1 MEASTAPFTSDLA
14 ASLSD
19 DLLERFLRYVRVD
32 TQSARD
38 QGQTPSTPGQ
48 IDLSRMLAEEL
59 RAIGLDDASVD
70 EHGYVMA
77 TLPAANARPDAPVI
91 GLIAHVDTSPDAPG
105 AGVEPIVH
113 RGYDGGVIELARE
126 GTVLDPETMRAL
138 ASRTGHDIVTSSG
151 DTLLGADDK
160 AGVAEIMAAV
170 AHLAANPS
178 LPRPTLRICFTP
190 DEEVGSGAH
199 LLDLDRFAALGAYT
213 MDGSDVGELQD
224 ETFSAKE
231 ATVTI
236 HGVDVHPGF
245 ATGKLVNA
253 ARLAA
258 RVLAALPSDTLTP
271 ETTSGREGFIHPYEL
286 NATAGVAT
294 FRAILRDFDDDK
306 LDAHVELLRRTAE
319 EVVAAEPAARLEF
332 SVEDQYPNMRKF
344 LEPYPEISAAAERAI
359 RAEGIEPLK
368 RPARGG
374 TDGSMLSARGLPT
387 PNVFAGGH
395 EFHSVRE
402 WVSVQDMAAAGAVI
416 VRLAAEWA
424 GEGSGGA

>member
-1 MEASTAPFTSDLA
+1 VHFTSPLAADLA
-14 ASLSD
+14 D
-19 DLLERFLRYVRVD
+19 DLLDRFLRYARVD

-38 QGQTPSTPGQ
+38 RTGSPSTPGQ
-48 IDLSRMLAEEL
+48 LDLARILVDEL
-59 RAIGLDDASVD
+59 LAIGLEDAALDDN
-70 EHGYVMA
+70 GYVMA
-77 TLPAANARPDAPVI
+77 TLPGSRPDAPVV

-113 RGYDGGVIELARE
+113 RDYRGGVIELPRE
-126 GTVLDPETMRAL
+126 GTVLDPESMRGL
-138 ASRTGHDIVTSSG
+138 AAKAGHDIVTSSG
-151 DTLLGADDK
+151 NTLLGADDK

-170 AHLAANPS
+170 AHLAAHPE

-190 DEEVGSGAH
+190 DEEVGAGA
-199 LLDLDRFAALGAYT
+199 LLFDIERFGAVAAYT
-213 MDGSDVGELQD
+213 IDGSDVGELQD

-231 ATVTI
+231 ATVTV

-258 RVLAALPSDTLTP
+258 RILAALPADTLTP

-286 NATAGVAT
+286 EATAGKAV

-306 LDAHVELLRRTAE
+306 LDAHVALLRRTAE
-319 EVVAAEPAARLEF
+319 EVVATAPEARLEVE
-332 SVEDQYPNMRKF
+332 VEDQYPNMRRY
-344 LEPYPEISAAAERAI
+344 LEPYPEIVAAAERAMH
-359 RAEGIEPLK
+359 AEGIEPIR

-374 TDGSMLSARGLPT
+374 TDGSVLSERGLPT
-387 PNVFAGGH
+387 PNIFAGGH

-402 WVSVQDMAAAGAVI
+402 WVSVQDMAAAGATI

-424 GEGSGGA
+424 GD